1 MNRHLKMWHGRL
13 ARAFSNR
20 MIALKKSLL
29 QPLFR
34 ILSCAIIAC
43 VLFMIAQFAQAQTRP
58 SSPSTQTTQVVTHP
72 PDLTF
77 LQLLLKG
84 GWIMVPIGIA
94 SMIGLGLM
102 LERTVALRRSN
113 IIPRRFLRDLKKIA
127 PEGAENREAA
137 LRYCREH
144 PSPISR
150 IVAAGLRKLPQGPA
164 AVERAVEDSGGGEVQ
179 KLRHNMRMIYGLTV
193 IAPML
198 GLLGTVSG
206 MIEAF
211 RITASAEGLGK
222 AELLAKG
229 IYEALVCTYAG
240 LLVAIPILLVY
251 YYFIRKIERYV
262 SEMNELSIDF
272 ADHFLEHA
280 PRRSQAANYET
291 VLKSEV

>member
-1 MNRHLKMWHGRL
+1 VKKLIRVSVQLT
-13 ARAFSNR
+13 AFVVV
-20 MIALKKSLL
+20 ALLVQS
-29 QPLFR
+29 F
-34 ILSCAIIAC
+34 SH
-43 VLFMIAQFAQAQTRP
+43 FAQAQTRP
-58 SSPSTQTTQVVTHP
+58 ATPATQTTVVTHP
-72 PDLTF
+72 PDMNF

-84 GWIMVPIGIA
+84 GWIMVPIGLM
-94 SMIGLGLM
+94 SLFGLALI
-102 LERTVALRRSN
+102 LERWVALRRGN

-144 PSPISR
+144 PSPIAR
-150 IVAAGLRKLPQGPA
+150 IMAAGLRKLPQGQA
-164 AVERAVEDSGGGEVQ
+164 AVERAVEDSGGVEVQ
-179 KLRHNMRMIYGLTV
+179 RLRHNMRMMYGLTV
-193 IAPML
+193 ITPML

-251 YYFIRKIERYV
+251 YFFIRKIERYV

-272 ADHFLEHA
+272 ADHFLDQM
-280 PRRSQAANYET
+280 PRKTQASNYEAI
-291 VLKSEV
+291 LKSEV

>member
-1 MNRHLKMWHGRL
+1 
-13 ARAFSNR
+13 
-20 MIALKKSLL
+20 LKKSLINSL
-29 QPLFR
+29 LR
-34 ILSCAIIAC
+34 IFSCAIVAC
-43 VLFMIAQFAQAQTRP
+43 ILVTVADFAQAQTRP
-58 SSPSTQTTQVVTHP
+58 TTQSATVVTQP

-77 LQLLLKG
+77 LQLLVKG
-84 GWIMVPIGIA
+84 GWIMIPIGIA
-94 SMIGLGLM
+94 SMIGLGLI

-127 PEGAENREAA
+127 PQGAENREAA

-144 PSPISR
+144 PSPVAR

-164 AVERAVEDSGGGEVQ
+164 AVERAVEDSGGVEVQ
-179 KLRHNMRMIYGLTV
+179 KLRHNMRMMYGLTV
-193 IAPML
+193 ITPML

-262 SEMNELSIDF
+262 AEMNELSIDF
-272 ADHFLEHA
+272 ADHFLEHT
-280 PRRSQAANYET
+280 PRRSLAENYET
-291 VLKSEV
+291 ALKSEV

>member
-1 MNRHLKMWHGRL
+1 M
-13 ARAFSNR
+13 
-20 MIALKKSLL
+20 KKSIRISIHLIAFVLVAFLL
-29 QPLFR
+29 QY
-34 ILSCAIIAC
+34 SSS
-43 VLFMIAQFAQAQTRP
+43 FAQAQTRP
-58 SSPSTQTTQVVTHP
+58 TTPATQTTVVTHP
-72 PDLTF
+72 PDINF

-94 SMIGLGLM
+94 SMFGLGLI
-102 LERTVALRRSN
+102 LERTVALRRSS

-127 PEGAENREAA
+127 PQGAENREAA
-137 LRYCREH
+137 LRFCREH

-150 IVAAGLRKLPQGPA
+150 IMAAGLRKLPQGPA
-164 AVERAVEDSGGGEVQ
+164 AVERAVEDSGSIEVQ
-179 KLRHNMRMIYGLTV
+179 RLRHNMRMMYGLTV
-193 IAPML
+193 ITPML

-240 LLVAIPILLVY
+240 LLVAIPILFVY

-262 SEMNELSIDF
+262 AEMNEISIDF
-272 ADHFLEHA
+272 ADHFLEYTQ
-280 PRRSQAANYET
+280 PRAQSSEYET

>member
-1 MNRHLKMWHGRL
+1 MNALTKKLIRISLHLIAFLAIASCFFHFSNF
-13 ARAFSNR
+13 ARAQS
-20 MIALKKSLL
+20 
-29 QPLFR
+29 
-34 ILSCAIIAC
+34 
-43 VLFMIAQFAQAQTRP
+43 RP
-58 SSPSTQTTQVVTHP
+58 TTPPREPATQSTQVVTHA
-72 PDLTF
+72 PDISF

-84 GWIMVPIGIA
+84 GWIMVPIGIM
-94 SMIGLGLM
+94 SMIGVALI
-102 LERTVALRRSN
+102 LERFVTLRRSN

-150 IVAAGLRKLPQGPA
+150 IVAAGLRKLPQGQA
-164 AVERAVEDSGGGEVQ
+164 AVERAVEDSGGVEVQ
-179 KLRHNMRMIYGLTV
+179 KLRHNMRMMYGLTV
-193 IAPML
+193 ITPML

-229 IYEALVCTYAG
+229 IYEALVCTFAG

-262 SEMNELSIDF
+262 AEMNELSIDF
-272 ADHFLEHA
+272 ADHFLDFT
-280 PRRSQAANYET
+280 PRRSQQANYET
-291 VLKSEV
+291 VAKSEM

>member
-1 MNRHLKMWHGRL
+1 MN
-13 ARAFSNR
+13 
-20 MIALKKSLL
+20 ALKRLPL

-34 ILSCAIIAC
+34 IFSCAA
-43 VLFMIAQFAQAQTRP
+43 VAAFLFYVAAIAQAQTRP
-58 SSPSTQTTQVVTHP
+58 AAPATQVTEVRTHP
-72 PDLTF
+72 PDISF

-84 GWIMVPIGIA
+84 GWIMVPIGIM
-94 SMIGLGLM
+94 SMIGVALI
-102 LERTVALRRSN
+102 LERSVALRRSS

-127 PEGAENREAA
+127 PEGAANREAA
-137 LRYCREH
+137 LRFCREH

-150 IVAAGLRKLPQGPA
+150 IVAAGLRKLPQGQA
-164 AVERAVEDSGGGEVQ
+164 AVERAVEDSGGVEVQ
-179 KLRHNMRMIYGLTV
+179 KLRHNMRMMYGLTV
-193 IAPML
+193 ITPML

-206 MIEAF
+206 MIDAF

-229 IYEALVCTYAG
+229 IYEALVCTFAG

-272 ADHFLEHA
+272 ADHFLDRT
-280 PRRSQAANYET
+280 PRKSEPSNYET

>member
-1 MNRHLKMWHGRL
+1 MLNLNM
-13 ARAFSNR
+13 
-20 MIALKKSLL
+20 LKKYLLHILPSLL
-29 QPLFR
+29 LFL
-34 ILSCAIIAC
+34 ILLLLSNFA
-43 VLFMIAQFAQAQTRP
+43 LAQSRP
-58 SSPSTQTTQVVTHP
+58 TPPPREPATGATTVVTHP
-72 PDLTF
+72 SDITF

-94 SMIGLGLM
+94 SMIGLGLI

-127 PEGAENREAA
+127 PQGAENREAA

-150 IVAAGLRKLPQGPA
+150 IVAAGLRKLPQGPD
-164 AVERAVEDSGGGEVQ
+164 AVERAVEDSGGVEVQ
-179 KLRHNMRMIYGLTV
+179 KLRHNMRMMYGLTV
-193 IAPML
+193 ITPML

-251 YYFIRKIERYV
+251 YFFIRKIERYV
-262 SEMNELSIDF
+262 AEMNELSIDF
-272 ADHFLEHA
+272 ADHFLDLT
-280 PRRSQAANYET
+280 PRRSQASNYQT
-291 VLKSEV
+291 ALKTEV

>member
-1 MNRHLKMWHGRL
+1 
-13 ARAFSNR
+13 
-20 MIALKKSLL
+20 L
-29 QPLFR
+29 QHQSRPTTPPREQPATQSTPLT
-34 ILSCAIIAC
+34 
-43 VLFMIAQFAQAQTRP
+43 TRT
-58 SSPSTQTTQVVTHP
+58 S
-72 PDLTF
+72 DITF

-94 SMIGLGLM
+94 SMIGLGLI
-102 LERTVALRRSN
+102 LERTVALRRSA

-137 LRYCREH
+137 LRFCREH
-144 PSPISR
+144 PSPVSR
-150 IVAAGLRKLPQGPA
+150 IVAAGLRKLPQGPL
-164 AVERAVEDSGGGEVQ
+164 AVERAVEDSGGVEVQ

-193 IAPML
+193 ITPML

-206 MIEAF
+206 MIDAF

-251 YYFIRKIERYV
+251 YIFIKKIESYV
-262 SEMNELSIDF
+262 SEMNELSIEF
-272 ADHFLEHA
+272 ADHFLDRPA
-280 PRRSQAANYET
+280 RKVQPSNYEA

>member
-1 MNRHLKMWHGRL
+1 MN
-13 ARAFSNR
+13 
-20 MIALKKSLL
+20 ALKKTLL
-29 QPLFR
+29 HPFSR
-34 ILSCAIIAC
+34 ILSCALIAAALLIIANFA
-43 VLFMIAQFAQAQTRP
+43 LAQSRP
-58 SSPSTQTTQVVTHP
+58 TTPPREQPATQSTQVVNHLP
-72 PDLTF
+72 GITF

-84 GWIMVPIGIA
+84 GWIMVPIGLM
-94 SMIGLGLM
+94 SMIGLGLI

-127 PEGAENREAA
+127 PQGAENREAA
-137 LRYCREH
+137 LRFCREH

-150 IVAAGLRKLPQGPA
+150 IVAAGLRKLPQGQA
-164 AVERAVEDSGGGEVQ
+164 AVERAVEDSGGVEVQ

-193 IAPML
+193 VTPML

-251 YYFIRKIERYV
+251 YFFIRKIERYV
-262 SEMNELSIDF
+262 AEMNELSIDF
-272 ADHFLEHA
+272 ADHFLDIT
-280 PRRSQAANYET
+280 PRRSQTPSYEDA
-291 VLKSEV
+291 LKSEV